1 VRTGV
6 RGSRQNSR
14 LTYRSSVDPVRGNA
28 GGHDRLQT
36 DDDWELL
43 RTVIENGASIGAVA
57 LGGATVS
64 EGARVGAGA
73 VVTRDV
79 PAHTTVV
86 GSPAR
91 VRARTV

>member
-1 VRTGV
+1 MRAVTTDCRQTTTG
-6 RGSRQNSR
+6 
-14 LTYRSSVDPVRGNA
+14 SS
-28 GGHDRLQT
+28 
-36 DDDWELL
+36 L

-57 LGGATVS
+57 LGGATVGECAS
-64 EGARVGAGA
+64 VGAGA